1 MAKAVEISVEDKLKT
16 LYTVQMIDTQID
28 KLRAVRGEL
37 PMEVK
42 DLEDEIEG
50 LKTRQLNIQ
59 NGLTEI
65 DEREANLKLRIKE
78 SQKLLKKYEEQQ
90 MKVKNN
96 REYEAINKEIEV
108 EGLEIQ
114 ASEKKIKQAGFERTE
129 KNKALETIAEEIE
142 NRGKDLKLKQKELKN
157 ILEESQ
163 IEEDKLIKKRDKAAE
178 NVDERLKI
186 AYNRIRENYRN
197 GIAVATIDR
206 DSCSGCFSQ
215 IPPQR
220 QLDIKQHKKIIVCEN
235 CGRIIIDNS
244 LAEEMKETQT
254 A

>member
-16 LYTVQMIDTQID
+16 LYTVQTIDTQID

-50 LKTRQLNIQ
+50 LKTRQANIHA
-59 NGLTEI
+59 GLTEI

-114 ASEKKIKQAGFERTE
+114 ASEKKIKQAGFERAE

-178 NVDERLKI
+178 SVEERLNI

-235 CGRIIIDNS
+235 CGRIIIDNT
-244 LAEEMKETQT
+244 LADEVREKQ

>member
-1 MAKAVEISVEDKLKT
+1 MATKTAEISVEDKLKV
-16 LYTVQMIDTQID
+16 LYSVQLIDSQID

-42 DLEDEIEG
+42 DLEDEIVG
-50 LKTRQLNIQ
+50 LETRQKNIAKSIEDLD
-59 NGLTEI
+59 GRI
-65 DEREANLKLRIKE
+65 ADFKLRIKE

-96 REYEAINKEIEV
+96 REYEAITKEIEV
-108 EGLEIQ
+108 EGLEIL
-114 ASEKKIKQAGFERTE
+114 ANEKKIKQAGFEKQE
-129 KNKALETIAEEIE
+129 KTNALESIAVEIE
-142 NRGKDLKLKQKELKN
+142 NRKDDLKNKEKELKT

-163 IEEDKLIKKRDKAAE
+163 IEEDKITKKRNKAAE
-178 NVDERLKI
+178 SVTSRLQI
-186 AYNRIRENYRN
+186 AYNRIRDNYRN

-206 DSCSGCFSQ
+206 NSCGGCFAQ

-220 QLDIKQHKKIIVCEN
+220 QLDIKTHKKIIVCEN
-235 CGRIIIDNS
+235 CGRILIDAN
-244 LAEEMKETQT
+244 LAEEMK

>member
-1 MAKAVEISVEDKLKT
+1 MAKAVEVSVEDKLKT
-16 LYTVQMIDTQID
+16 LYTVQMIDTSID

-50 LKTRQLNIQ
+50 LKTRQSNIQ
-59 NGLTEI
+59 VGLTEI

-114 ASEKKIKQAGFERTE
+114 ASEKKIKQAGFERAE

-178 NVDERLKI
+178 SVEERLNI

-235 CGRIIIDNS
+235 CGRIIIDNT
-244 LAEEMKETQT
+244 LAEEMKGGQ

>member
-50 LKTRQLNIQ
+50 LKTRQTNIEA
-59 NGLTEI
+59 GLVEI

-114 ASEKKIKQAGFERTE
+114 ASEKKIKQAGFERAE

-142 NRGKDLKLKQKELKN
+142 SRGKDLKLKQKELKN

-178 NVDERLKI
+178 SVEERLNI
-186 AYNRIRENYRN
+186 AYKRIRENYRN

-235 CGRIIIDNS
+235 CGRIIIDNT
-244 LAEEMKETQT
+244 LAEEMREGSK
-254 A
+254 